1 VRILKEAETVPWV
14 DRWAHQLLQPAL
26 GGEEP
31 KIDKVNVFKEAVA
44 FLAV

>member
-1 VRILKEAETVPWV
+1 VRILKEAEAVPWV
-14 DRWAHQLLQPAL
+14 DRWAHQLFQPSL
-26 GGEEP
+26 DGEAP